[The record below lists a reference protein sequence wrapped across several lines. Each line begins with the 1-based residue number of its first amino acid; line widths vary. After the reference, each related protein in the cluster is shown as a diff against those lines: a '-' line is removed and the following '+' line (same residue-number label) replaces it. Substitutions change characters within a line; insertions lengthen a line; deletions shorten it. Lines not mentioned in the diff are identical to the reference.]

1 MTDIFS
7 EQTKLTHRVEG
18 LVNQFK
24 DELTA
29 TLEGALEEVEARLL
43 LLSAKAE
50 ETPSHLRRKAYLE
63 KQREEL
69 QKVLNEIYKDI
80 GEGIKTRVV
89 QLAQAMPGII
99 HKIVVESLPVSFTM
113 GMSVPKLSKKEVVA
127 WFESSQ
133 IEGSFFNDWMKKLE
147 SNTVDRVI
155 SESRRSL
162 VLHESPT
169 KTAKRLQEALNV
181 SRHSAS
187 TLLNTALQEAVNY
200 AELEYYREN
209 AERIPKV
216 MFVAELD
223 RHTCGLCRN
232 LDLQV
237 FDIKKAQQSR
247 PPLHLS
253 CRCRL
258 FPVFTSMDI
267 YGLEKTKRVTRKDT
281 KPRTIHHK
289 DGTTSTTY
297 EDFETELVPWKTT
310 YNDWMTSMVKSSDP
324 KDRTFAREALGKT
337 RFELVKSGKLEM
349 NSLYYGGRL
358 RTIKELEELT

>member
-1 MTDIFS
+1 MADIFN
-7 EQTKLTHRVEG
+7 EQMKLTHRVEG
-18 LVNQFK
+18 LVNAFK
-24 DELTA
+24 DELTK
-29 TLEGALEEVEARLL
+29 TLEGALEEVEGKLL

-50 ETPSHLRRKAYLE
+50 ETPSHVRRKAYLE

-89 QLAQAMPGII
+89 QLAQVMPGII

-113 GMSVPKLSKKEVVA
+113 GMGVPKLSKKEVVA

-200 AELEYYREN
+200 AELEYYRE
-209 AERIPKV
+209 RIPKV

-223 RHTCGLCRN
+223 RRTCPLCRG

-237 FDIKKAQQSR
+237 FDIKEAQAQK
-247 PPLHLS
+247 PPLHAN

-258 FPVFTSMDI
+258 FPVFKSMEI
-267 YGLEKTKRVTRKDT
+267 YGLEKAKRVTRKDT

-297 EDFETELVPWKTT
+297 EGFETELIPWKTT
-310 YNDWMTSMVKSSDP
+310 YNDWMTSMVESSDP
-324 KDRTFAREALGKT
+324 KDRAFAREALGKT